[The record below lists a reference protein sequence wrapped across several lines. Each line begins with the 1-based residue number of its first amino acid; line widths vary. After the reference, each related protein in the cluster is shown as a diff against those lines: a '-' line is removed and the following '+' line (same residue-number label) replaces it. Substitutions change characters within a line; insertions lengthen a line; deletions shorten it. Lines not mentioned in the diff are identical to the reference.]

1 MTRAALILS
10 LALLTGCTDFPE
22 LDTAT
27 SAEAR
32 AAPYPRL
39 VPLEG
44 LLVGAEVTA
53 LDEETGARLAARA
66 AALRWK
72 AAQLRRITAL
82 PPADRA
88 RLLRAIARHP
98 Q

>member
-10 LALLTGCTDFPE
+10 LALLTGCTQFPE
-22 LDTAT
+22 LEAAT

-44 LLVGAEVTA
+44 LLAGAQVTG
-53 LDEETGARLAARA
+53 LEPETGTRLAARA
-66 AALRWK
+66 AALRGR
-72 AAQLRRITAL
+72 AARLRRAAAL
-82 PPADRA
+82 SPADRA
-88 RLLRAIARHP
+88 MLLRAIERHP
-98 Q
+98 G

>member
-10 LALLTGCTDFPE
+10 LALLTGCTQFPE
-22 LDTAT
+22 LEAAT

-44 LLVGAEVTA
+44 LLAGA
-53 LDEETGARLAARA
+53 EETGLEPETGTRLAARA
-66 AALRWK
+66 AALRGQ
-72 AAQLRRITAL
+72 AVRLRRSAAL
-82 PPADRA
+82 TPAERA
-88 RLLRAIARHP
+88 MLLRAIERHP
-98 Q
+98 G